1 MTFDQFLRIL
11 RARWKL
17 ALSIFLAVVIGTVI
31 ATLLFPKKYLATTTV
46 LLDARPDAVSAQ
58 QAISP
63 LSAMSFLAT
72 QIDLIES
79 PAVARRVVSMLRLN
93 ENAAFREN
101 WIEETKGKGDFE
113 SWLGE
118 LMSKGL
124 KVKPSRESNV
134 VEITYEGSNPVFS
147 SAMANAFAKAYIDI
161 TVQFRTMPAKQYS
174 DFFEERAKLAR
185 EKLEAAQQKLAA
197 AQKEKGIV
205 ATEERLDVEM
215 MRLTELSQQVLA
227 LRANRSD
234 AESRSRESQRN
245 PGATSEVLGNS
256 LIASLKAEL
265 AKSEVRLQ
273 ELSERYGD
281 NHPQIIAERANISKL
296 QAKVQAETSLVSRSL
311 NSTSRISS
319 NRESDIAAAYEAQK
333 ERILR
338 MKEARSEL
346 SVLEREVESALRIYD
361 AIMARLGQASLEGST
376 SQAGVM
382 ILSPATEPIKPSSP
396 KMILNLPISVVLGAL
411 LAVLATLVLELT
423 DRRIRTLNDL
433 QQLLQ
438 VAPLGSL
445 PRPQT
450 NSSFVSFSLP
460 GMADKKKVAA
470 LPASSPT

>member
-256 LIASLKAEL
+256 LIASLKADADEGRSFL
-265 AKSEVRLQ
+265 TKAGGKNRL
-273 ELSERYGD
+273 GD
-281 NHPQIIAERANISKL
+281 KL
-296 QAKVQAETSLVSRSL
+296 F
-311 NSTSRISS
+311 
-319 NRESDIAAAYEAQK
+319 D
-333 ERILR
+333 ERINVWADPWNPDVPVMPWDGNSGL
-338 MKEARSEL
+338 ARQ
-346 SVLEREVESALRIYD
+346 RTDIIKNGRI
-361 AIMARLGQASLEGST
+361 ASLEYSRYWAQKKGVKAT
-376 SQAGVM
+376 AGHGNM
-382 ILSPATEPIKPSSP
+382 IMAGGTKSLDELIADTKKGIVVTRTWYIRMVDPQTVLLTGLTRDGTFYVENGKIKHPVKNFRFNECP
-396 KMILNLPISVVLGAL
+396 VTILNNIDELGKPEIIGGDEVPYQMVLPPMKVRDFNFTSLSD
-411 LAVLATLVLELT
+411 AV
-423 DRRIRTLNDL
+423 
-433 QQLLQ
+433 
-438 VAPLGSL
+438 
-445 PRPQT
+445 
-450 NSSFVSFSLP
+450 
-460 GMADKKKVAA
+460 
-470 LPASSPT
+470 